1 MKIVVFGATGGTGRL
16 IVEQALALGHAVT
29 AFVRDP
35 ARMNVAHPNLRLV
48 QGDILDPAA
57 VIQAL
62 QGQDAVLCALGMP
75 LMNKDGL
82 RAAGTR
88 NIIDAMQTCDVR
100 RLICLSSFGV
110 GDSYALLPISYRFL
124 VAPLV
129 LRHVLADHAR
139 QETYIRDSDLDW
151 TIVRPVNLTDG
162 PAAGVYLQGTQR
174 PNRRLKMKVSRA
186 DVAAY
191 MLEQLDGGY
200 LHQTPYLSY

>member
-16 IVEQALALGHAVT
+16 IVEQALAL
-29 AFVRDP
+29 
-35 ARMNVAHPNLRLV
+35 
-48 QGDILDPAA
+48 
-57 VIQAL
+57 
-62 QGQDAVLCALGMP
+62 GQDAVLCALGMP

-88 NIIDAMQTCDVR
+88 NIIDAMQACHVR

-110 GDSYALLPISYRFL
+110 GDSYAFLPISYRYL

-129 LRHVLADHAR
+129 LRHVLADHER

-151 TIVRPVNLTDG
+151 TIVRPANLTGG
-162 PAAGVYLQGTQR
+162 PATGVYLQDTLR
-174 PNRRLKMKVSRA
+174 PHRRLEMKVSRA

-191 MLEQLDGGY
+191 MLEHLDGRH
-200 LHQTPYLSY
+200 LRQAPYLSY